1 MQMPSESEGWKMF
14 YKAELQF
21 LRSVFKKCHIRTFT
35 FDVDEVPYEMIDIG
49 AFDIFGIGM
58 DFEKERKRILGIA
71 EENTIFEYTD
81 FFGRSY
87 MFMLLPET
95 EKEVLLIGPYVSEV
109 PARKEIME
117 KAEKLEIPPSKFREF
132 ENYCSSIPCLP
143 ENSQLFAFLDS
154 FGELIWGGSENFSF
168 RKISNTDIEQASFAP
183 SIKKDPTESE
193 KNSWNIKM
201 IEERYEFENE
211 MLRAVS
217 QGQYQKAVVFLSA
230 LNTMSF
236 ERRLSDPVRNIKNY
250 CIITNTLLR
259 KSAQEGGVH
268 PFYIDRISSDFAAK
282 IESLPSTEAAQEL
295 MGDMFRSYCRL
306 VRKHTMK
313 HYSPPVQ
320 RAITTIDSDLTA
332 NLTLNA
338 IASAQNLSPSY
349 LSALFSQETG
359 QTLTEYVNE
368 KRVKLA
374 MRLLATTKLQIQTI
388 AQHCGIL
395 DVHYFSKVFKKAVG
409 VTPKQYRESQQ
420 K

>member
-1 MQMPSESEGWKMF
+1 MF

-21 LRSVFKKCHIRTFT
+21 LRSVFKKCHIKTFT
-35 FDVDEVPYEMIDIG
+35 FNADEIPYEMIDVE
-49 AFDIFGIGM
+49 FYKIFGIKV
-58 DFEKERKRILGIA
+58 DFEKEQVRLLSFI
-71 EENTIFEYTD
+71 EDNTIFEYCD
-81 FFGRSY
+81 FLGRSY
-87 MFMLLPET
+87 MFMHLPET
-95 EKEVLLIGPYVSEV
+95 EKEVLLIGPYVAEV
-109 PARKEIME
+109 PTRKEIME
-117 KAEKLEIPPSKFREF
+117 KAEKLEISPSNFREF
-132 ENYCSSIPCLP
+132 ENYYSSVPYLP
-143 ENSQLFAFLDS
+143 ENSQIFVFLDS
-154 FGELIWGGSENFSF
+154 FGELIWGGSDKFVF
-168 RKISNTDIEQASFAP
+168 KKISNRDLEQASFAP
-183 SIKKDPTESE
+183 TIKKDPTDPE
-193 KNSWNIKM
+193 KNAWNIKM

-217 QGQYQKAVVFLSA
+217 QGQYQKAVVFLSSM
-230 LNTMSF
+230 NTMSF

-250 CIITNTLLR
+250 GIITNTLLR
-259 KSAQEGGVH
+259 KAAQEGGVH
-268 PFYIDRISSDFAAK
+268 PFYLDRISSDFAGK
-282 IESLPSTEAAQEL
+282 IEALQTTEAAQEL

-338 IASAQNLSPSY
+338 LASLQNLSPSY
-349 LSALFSQETG
+349 LSALFSQEMG
-359 QTLTEYVNE
+359 MTLTEYVNE

-409 VTPKQYRESQQ
+409 MTPKQYRESQQ